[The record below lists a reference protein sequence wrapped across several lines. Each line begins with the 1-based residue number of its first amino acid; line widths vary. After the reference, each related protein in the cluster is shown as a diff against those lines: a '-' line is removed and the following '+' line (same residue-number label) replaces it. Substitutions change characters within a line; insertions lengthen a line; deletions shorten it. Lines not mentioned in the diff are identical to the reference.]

1 MGRRLHSARPI
12 GYSEA
17 LIGIKELNNGENP
30 RRLFDAFRTY
40 PLAHDFAATVC
51 GFLILVDSPG
61 LRNSAKQNITDF
73 MHRLGKHY
81 DYSAMPYQN
90 CPKLIDTL
98 EALRSICSMAI
109 SYLNQ
114 HSEDFRTNKI
124 LHTKAEPNSP
134 AKGRA
139 QLNHMAKTM
148 GL

>member
-1 MGRRLHSARPI
+1 
-12 GYSEA
+12 
-17 LIGIKELNNGENP
+17 
-30 RRLFDAFRTY
+30 
-40 PLAHDFAATVC
+40 
-51 GFLILVDSPG
+51 
-61 LRNSAKQNITDF
+61 
-73 MHRLGKHY
+73 
-81 DYSAMPYQN
+81 
-90 CPKLIDTL
+90 
-98 EALRSICSMAI
+98 MAI